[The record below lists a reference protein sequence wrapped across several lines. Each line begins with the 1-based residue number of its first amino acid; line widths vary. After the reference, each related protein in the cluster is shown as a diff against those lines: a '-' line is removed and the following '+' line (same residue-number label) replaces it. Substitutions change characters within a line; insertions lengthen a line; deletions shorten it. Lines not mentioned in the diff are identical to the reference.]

1 MTVALLQKKK
11 GKWTSVEHGYFTTD
25 VWWAGL
31 WERHKN
37 CPRSIFEGR
46 FFKAP

>member
-31 WERHKN
+31 WERHKI
-37 CPRSIFEGR
+37 CPRSIFEER